1 MGRGK
6 RNAKEAHLESPNTSS
21 SMNDTQR
28 VLSAIE
34 NSLLV
39 VTEKFDKQEETIK
52 QLTQHNIALVT
63 DITELKKNQEYFL
76 TENDFLKSEVNDLQQ
91 EKLNSEVVISNLPI
105 NDQISAE
112 ETVEK
117 ILQTFGVNKEEVSG
131 LFSVVKKKY
140 NGLGKIHNIFLKFKS
155 PESQINFLSAKKR
168 KGPLLYQQ
176 IFATNQIHQSHHTNE
191 IYINERLTNYN
202 LELLREARRIQK
214 KSSLSLRG
222 IREAAF

>member
-131 LFSVVKKKY
+131 LFSVVKK
-140 NGLGKIHNIFLKFKS
+140 NITGWEKS
-155 PESQINFLSAKKR
+155 ITF
-168 KGPLLYQQ
+168 
-176 IFATNQIHQSHHTNE
+176 F
-191 IYINERLTNYN
+191 
-202 LELLREARRIQK
+202 
-214 KSSLSLRG
+214 
-222 IREAAF
+222 

>member
-131 LFSVVKKKY
+131 LFSVVKKK
-140 NGLGKIHNIFLKFKS
+140 I
-155 PESQINFLSAKKR
+155 
-168 KGPLLYQQ
+168 
-176 IFATNQIHQSHHTNE
+176 
-191 IYINERLTNYN
+191 
-202 LELLREARRIQK
+202 
-214 KSSLSLRG
+214 
-222 IREAAF
+222 